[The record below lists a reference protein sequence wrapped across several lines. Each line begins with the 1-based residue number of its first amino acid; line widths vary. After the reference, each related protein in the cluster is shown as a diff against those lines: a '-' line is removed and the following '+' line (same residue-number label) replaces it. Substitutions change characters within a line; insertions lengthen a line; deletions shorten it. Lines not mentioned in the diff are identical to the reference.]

1 MIAEKAS
8 DMIRE
13 KDTIKPIK
21 EYFKHLIAVKHKKFE
36 EEIDEEEART
46 HGFSEA
52 HHHHYHDT
60 AAQTQQHMQM
70 GRKPMMKK
78 NVKMNVNR
86 RV

>member
-36 EEIDEEEART
+36 EEVDEEEATT

-60 AAQTQQHMQM
+60 ASQTRQPHVQM
-70 GRKPMMKK
+70 GRKPMMKQ
-78 NVKMNVNR
+78 NVKINR